1 MPGWDGN
8 GNFTRNYDW
17 TDDRDSAIKVQAS
30 RFDLEHDTFAA
41 GIQACLAKNGE
52 NAATAD
58 LDLGTYRYTN
68 AGQATARTDL
78 LRADQ
83 LQDGDLNYAVA
94 GGTADAIT
102 VTLSPS
108 ITAYTEGPIYVF
120 RPSADNATT
129 TPTLDISGV
138 GAKTIKRTNAIA
150 VAAADIKQNRP
161 ALVTYDATDD
171 SFVLLNPATAAGFT
185 ASSTDTLTNKTID
198 GDDNT
203 LQDIPGSAIK
213 ANAIDETKLKDAL
226 IGDFTEVTI
235 TASDTILLGDAD
247 DSGNTKRDTVQGIL
261 DLVGSTG
268 TILQVVRASKTDT
281 FSGNPAAG
289 TWTDI
294 TGLSASITLS
304 SSSNRVI
311 GIAIVNGTGSNAG
324 VQLRW
329 ERGGSGLNVGDASS
343 SRLQAGG
350 TIVDQGTGSAEMTNT
365 ILYLDDAPGSTGP
378 HTYQVQFTPSF
389 SATFYLNRSESDPD
403 NVQGP
408 RVGSHIL
415 LLEIA

>member
-1 MPGWDGN
+1 M
-8 GNFTRNYDW
+8 
-17 TDDRDSAIKVQAS
+17 
-30 RFDLEHDTFAA
+30 
-41 GIQACLAKNGE
+41 
-52 NAATAD
+52 AD
-58 LDLGTYRYTN
+58 I
-68 AGQATARTDL
+68 TDL
-78 LRADQ
+78 STTDASNTGRFPEGMAPSDVNDGARALEGIIARWARDFG
-83 LQDGDLNYAVA
+83 DGFVTT
-94 GGTADAIT
+94 GG
-102 VTLSPS
+102 SS
-108 ITAYTEGPIYVF
+108 TAYTAASNRTISSYYDGLALFLELHTAAG
-120 RPSADNATT
+120 A
-129 TPTLDISGV
+129 TPTLNVDSV
-138 GAKTIKRTNAIA
+138 GAQSMVWPDGTAISSDLPAGLCLVVYDVTNTNW
-150 VAAADIKQNRP
+150 VV
-161 ALVTYDATDD
+161 LSAT
-171 SFVLLNPATAAGFT
+171 GFT

-203 LQDIPGSAIK
+203 LLDIPGSAIK
-213 ANAIDETKLKDAL
+213 DNAIDETKLKDAL

-261 DLVGSTG
+261 DLVSSSG

-350 TIVDQGTGSAEMTNT
+350 TIVDQAPGSAEMTNT

>member
-1 MPGWDGN
+1 MPETKASVKARFVTGSKP
-8 GNFTRNYDW
+8 TQ
-17 TDDRDSAIKVQAS
+17 DDFEALVEAYQDTSPSLVTLSSAAVGTAGANILGAETVAS
-30 RFDLEHDTFAA
+30 ALSE
-41 GIQACLAKNGE
+41 
-52 NAATAD
+52 
-58 LDLGTYRYTN
+58 
-68 AGQATARTDL
+68 
-78 LRADQ
+78 
-83 LQDGDLNYAVA
+83 LN
-94 GGTADAIT
+94 GGTAGVAVFESET
-102 VTLSPS
+102 VASALS
-108 ITAYTEGPIYVF
+108 ELGDPI
-120 RPSADNATT
+120 
-129 TPTLDISGV
+129 
-138 GAKTIKRTNAIA
+138 
-150 VAAADIKQNRP
+150 
-161 ALVTYDATDD
+161 
-171 SFVLLNPATAAGFT
+171 T

-203 LQDIPGSAIK
+203 LLDIPGSAIK
-213 ANAIDETKLKDAL
+213 DNAIDETKLKDAL

-261 DLVGSTG
+261 DLVSSSG

-350 TIVDQGTGSAEMTNT
+350 TIVDQAPGSAEMTNT